1 MDDRQP
7 DGESGQQT
15 PPKGPP
21 PPTIPPPP
29 AHPPA
34 APVPPSVWQRATGRQ
49 KTLLSVAAA
58 GVVLAVIL
66 TAISSSGGPDD
77 STGGSGGPVADS
89 SAVAAAHGTAAATA
103 LNELPGIHLS
113 AAYAPYGGKPVTRAE
128 LTVTNDGKA
137 SGTFE
142 EPVTGKATMAWSGE
156 QLYLKGD
163 KEFWAQQGPHNGHDL
178 TSTGRWVAPEKRSG
192 YHMLD
197 SFGVNAGSLSPKSL
211 AAIVRQVTSDPA
223 VVQEDAGSPQGR
235 RSISYT
241 VDEQTVVLT
250 SDAPYTLVS
259 IGFNPAS
266 SRPVTTAGWHGQPG
280 VDTPAVSAGHRV
292 VPVDDGNDGRFANP
306 YLVAVP
312 RPATEKET
320 DATRAAAAE
329 AAAAA
334 VPPSSDAEAARRQ
347 GPNFV
352 TRFTSPYL
360 CTSNPCS
367 YDFTVTNEGDAAAE
381 AVLHV
386 SFPGIPD
393 RPHPLG
399 TLKPGQSKS
408 VSGTRPNVAAG
419 TGKTVRHTDYSWVYS
434 SATYGPDPKVGQRLY
449 ARELKPDD
457 VFVAT
462 PLKPLLANLLD
473 QMTKDAP
480 VTDEEVNEKTIE
492 ALRDANNEGQLPLL
506 MTIAASGR
514 LQNPGELAES
524 LSGIDRIGGVRVLQ
538 QIAHLVKTDPQA
550 KVWYDGGYKAS
561 NGQTYRTDYIYTS
574 NRDGQ
579 ELRRSV
585 QVKTIESWGKLWP
598 RMKGGAE
605 QLNGEHTKGGGKRQP
620 ENAPPG
626 FERVLQIN
634 LEPSVGPVFFNASK
648 ADLTKF
654 LSGPRYAQARQNLCK
669 PSGEDRVDRLVLIN
683 AAGTHE
689 WTDLTEIGVNCRAAT
704 R

>member
-1 MDDRQP
+1 M
-7 DGESGQQT
+7 
-15 PPKGPP
+15 
-21 PPTIPPPP
+21 
-29 AHPPA
+29 
-34 APVPPSVWQRATGRQ
+34 
-49 KTLLSVAAA
+49 AAA

-66 TAISSSGGPDD
+66 TAISSSGSPDD

-89 SAVAAAHGTAAATA
+89 PAVAAAHGTAAATA

-113 AAYAPYGGKPVTRAE
+113 AAYAPYGSKPVTRAE
-128 LTVTNDGKA
+128 LTVTDDGKA

-163 KEFWAQQGPHNGHDL
+163 KEFWAQQGPYNGHDL
-178 TSTGRWVAPEKRSG
+178 TSSGRWVAPEKRSG
-192 YHMLD
+192 YAMLD
-197 SFGVNAGSLSPKSL
+197 SFVVNAGSLSPKSL

-235 RSISYT
+235 RAVSYT

-250 SDAPYTLVS
+250 ADAPYTLVA

-266 SRPVTTAGWHGQPG
+266 ARPVTTAAWHGQPG
-280 VDTPAVSAGHRV
+280 LDALAVSAGHRV
-292 VPVDDGNDGRFANP
+292 VPVDDGDDGRFSNP

-312 RPATEKET
+312 KPATDKET

-329 AAAAA
+329 VAAAA
-334 VPPSSDAEAARRQ
+334 VPPSSDAQAARLQ

-352 TRFTSPYL
+352 TTFTSPSL

-367 YDFTVTNEGDAAAE
+367 YAFTVTNEGDSAAE

-393 RPHPLG
+393 RAHPLG
-399 TLKPGQSKS
+399 TLGPGQSKRA
-408 VSGTRPNVAAG
+408 SGTRPNVAWGAG
-419 TGKTVRHTDYSWVYS
+419 KRVQHTDYSWVYS
-434 SATYGPDPKVGQRLY
+434 SATYGPDPRVGQRLY
-449 ARELKPDD
+449 ARGLKPDH

-480 VTDEEVNEKTIE
+480 ITDEGVNEKTIE

-514 LQNPGELAES
+514 LQNPGDLAES
-524 LSGIDRIGGVRVLQ
+524 LSGLDKIGGVRVLQ
-538 QIAHLVKTDPQA
+538 QIAHLVKTDPHA

-561 NGQTYRTDYIYTS
+561 NGETYKTDYIYTS
-574 NRDGQ
+574 DRDGQ
-579 ELRRSV
+579 ELRRAV
-585 QVKTIESWGKLWP
+585 QVKTIEAWKKLWP
-598 RMKGGAE
+598 RMKEGAE

-620 ENAPPG
+620 ENAPPD

-634 LEPSVGPVFFNASK
+634 LELSAGPVFFNAGK

-654 LSGPRYAQARQNLCK
+654 LRSPRYAQARQNLCK
-669 PSGEDRVDRLVLIN
+669 PSGENRVDRLVFVN

>member
-7 DGESGQQT
+7 DGESEQQT

-21 PPTIPPPP
+21 RPTIPPLP
-29 AHPPA
+29 AYPPA
-34 APVPPSVWQRATGRQ
+34 AAVRPSAWRRATDKQ
-49 KTLLSVAAA
+49 KTLLSVTAV
-58 GVVLAVIL
+58 GIVLAVIL
-66 TAISSSGGPDD
+66 TAISSSGSLDG
-77 STGGSGGPVADS
+77 SAGGSGGPVADS
-89 SAVAAAHGTAAATA
+89 PAVAAAHGTAAATA
-103 LNELPGIHLS
+103 LSKLPGIHLS
-113 AAYAPYGGKPVTRAE
+113 AAYAPSGGEPVTRAE
-128 LTVTNDGKA
+128 LTVTDDGKA

-163 KEFWAQQGPHNGHDL
+163 KEFWAQQGPYYGGNL
-178 TSTGRWVAPEKRSG
+178 TSTGRWVAPKKRSG
-192 YHMLD
+192 YYMLN
-197 SFGVNAGSLSPKSL
+197 SFGVNVGSLSPKSL
-211 AAIVRQVTSDPA
+211 AAIVSQVTSDPA

-235 RSISYT
+235 RAISYT
-241 VDEQTVVLT
+241 VDEQTVVIT
-250 SDAPYTLVS
+250 KDAPYTLVA
-259 IGFNPAS
+259 IGTNLRSAG
-266 SRPVTTAGWHGQPG
+266 PVTTAAWHGQPG
-280 VDTPAVSAGHRV
+280 VDALAVSTGHRV
-292 VPVDDGNDGRFANP
+292 VPVDDGNDGRFFNP

-312 RPATEKET
+312 KPATNEET
-320 DATRAAAAE
+320 DATRATAAE

-334 VPPSSDAEAARRQ
+334 VPPSSDAQAARLQ

-352 TRFTSPYL
+352 TTMTSPYL

-393 RPHPLG
+393 RTHPLG

-408 VSGTRPNVAAG
+408 ISGTRPNAAAG
-419 TGKTVRHTDYSWVYS
+419 TGRTVRHTDYSWVYS
-434 SATYGPDPKVGQRLY
+434 SATYGPDPRVGQRLY
-449 ARELKPDD
+449 ARGLKPYD

-480 VTDEEVNEKTIE
+480 LTDEEVNEKAIE

-506 MTIAASGR
+506 MTIAASGS
-514 LQNPGELAES
+514 LQNPEDLAES
-524 LSGIDRIGGVRVLQ
+524 LSGLDKIGGVRVLQ
-538 QIAHLVKTDPQA
+538 QIAHLAKTDPQA
-550 KVWYDGGYKAS
+550 KVWYDGGYKAN
-561 NGQTYRTDYIYTS
+561 NGETYKTDYIYTS

-579 ELRRSV
+579 ELRRAV
-585 QVKTIESWGKLWP
+585 QVKTVESWKKLWP
-598 RMKGGAE
+598 RMKEGAE

-634 LEPSVGPVFFNASK
+634 LEPSVGPVFFNADK
-648 ADLTKF
+648 ADLAKF
-654 LSGPRYAQARQNLCK
+654 LSSPRYAQARQNLCK
-669 PSGEDRVDRLVLIN
+669 PSGEDRVDRLVLVN

-689 WTDLTEIGVNCRAAT
+689 WTDLTEVGVNCRAAT
-704 R
+704 G

>member
-1 MDDRQP
+1 MDDRQSD
-7 DGESGQQT
+7 DGSGQQT
-15 PPKGPP
+15 PPNGP

-29 AHPPA
+29 ARPPA
-34 APVPPSVWQRATGRQ
+34 APVRPSAWRRATGKQ

-58 GVVLAVIL
+58 GVALAVIL
-66 TAISSSGGPDD
+66 TVISSSGSPDH
-77 STGGSGGPVADS
+77 SARGSGGPVADS
-89 SAVAAAHGTAAATA
+89 PAVAAAHGTAAATA
-103 LNELPGIHLS
+103 LDGLPGIHLS
-113 AAYAPYGGKPVTRAE
+113 AAYAPSGGKPVTQAE
-128 LTVTNDGKA
+128 LTVTDDGKA

-163 KEFWAQQGPHNGHDL
+163 KEFWAQQGPQNGHDL
-178 TSTGRWVAPEKRSG
+178 TSSERWVAPEKRSG
-192 YHMLD
+192 YYMLD
-197 SFGVNAGSLSPKSL
+197 SFGVNAGSLTPKSL

-223 VVQEDAGSPQGR
+223 AVQEDAGSPQGR
-235 RSISYT
+235 RAISYT

-250 SDAPYTLVS
+250 ADAPYTLVA

-266 SRPVTTAGWHGQPG
+266 ARPVTTAAWHGKPG
-280 VDTPAVSAGHRV
+280 ADAPAVSAGHRV
-292 VPVDDGNDGRFANP
+292 VPADDGGRFFNP
-306 YLVAVP
+306 YFVAVP
-312 RPATEKET
+312 KPATDKET

-334 VPPSSDAEAARRQ
+334 VPPSSDARAARLQ

-352 TRFTSPYL
+352 TTFNSPYL

-367 YDFTVTNEGDAAAE
+367 YAFTVTNEGDAAAE

-393 RPHPLG
+393 LAHPLG
-399 TLKPGQSKS
+399 TLGPGQSKS
-408 VSGTRPNVAAG
+408 VSGTRPNAAAG
-419 TGKTVRHTDYSWVYS
+419 TGTTVRHTDYSWVYS
-434 SATYGPDPKVGQRLY
+434 SATYGPDPEVGQRLY

-480 VTDEEVNEKTIE
+480 ITDEEVNKKTIKV
-492 ALRDANNEGQLPLL
+492 LRDANDEGQLPLL

-514 LQNPGELAES
+514 LQNPGDLADS
-524 LSGIDRIGGVRVLQ
+524 LSGLDKIGGVRVLQ
-538 QIAHLVKTDPQA
+538 QIAHLVKTDPHA

-561 NGQTYRTDYIYTS
+561 NGETYKTDYIYTS

-579 ELRRSV
+579 ELRRAV
-585 QVKTIESWGKLWP
+585 QVKTIEAWGKLWP
-598 RMKGGAE
+598 RMGDGAE
-605 QLNGEHTKGGGKRQP
+605 QLNGEHTKGSGKRKP

-634 LEPSVGPVFFNASK
+634 LEPSVGTVGYNA
-648 ADLTKF
+648 DGVYLTNF
-654 LSGPRYAQARQNLCK
+654 LKSPRYAQARQNLCK
-669 PSGEDRVDRLVLIN
+669 PTGENRVDRLVIVN
-683 AAGTHE
+683 ATGTHE
-689 WTDLTEIGVNCRAAT
+689 WTDLTEIGVNCRTAT
-704 R
+704 G